1 MMPVGNPEDVPDLA
15 EAARCWIDPLPALP
29 SLLLQA
35 DAETRV
41 FLRNDMFTEAQP
53 EFVLRPVHVE
63 LNAPKTRRA
72 EMVSGYGGASLGAL
86 EGVATISSR
95 YRPPRQRRYASSTTH
110 VDHEGLWSPSN
121 LPKLMERPLQE
132 DAMSDT
138 DSDDEDEE
146 YNEEEP
152 QWPSV
157 ELARTLFSSESTTD
171 QPGPRLDLD
180 RAYVELAVDRE
191 SDRVTRTR
199 QIPEAL
205 DAVEANIVYPKSKMA
220 W

>member
-1 MMPVGNPEDVPDLA
+1 
-15 EAARCWIDPLPALP
+15 
-29 SLLLQA
+29 
-35 DAETRV
+35 
-41 FLRNDMFTEAQP
+41 
-53 EFVLRPVHVE
+53 
-63 LNAPKTRRA
+63 
-72 EMVSGYGGASLGAL
+72 
-86 EGVATISSR
+86 
-95 YRPPRQRRYASSTTH
+95 
-110 VDHEGLWSPSN
+110 
-121 LPKLMERPLQE
+121 
-132 DAMSDT
+132 MSDT

-157 ELARTLFSSESTTD
+157 ELARTLFSSESTTE

-199 QIPEAL
+199 QIPGAL